1 MTPIPERAAKTTAGN
16 NTRSGIGMGMSL
28 PSAEFISFWANWLL
42 VGALVVGVIAT
53 WGIVVSGNVKETALK
68 RDLGEAV
75 ARASEANARALQ
87 AELELVKYRV
97 GRSLGEEQKR
107 QMEEVLKSAPKGPVI
122 IKPNFLSP
130 EPTRYGNELS
140 EVFNKSGFSNVGDK
154 PLSVVSTNLPGLFLV
169 IRDKEH
175 IPPQATAIM
184 GAFHAANIPITAHE
198 EEYVP
203 DVNTV
208 VILVGERP

>member
-1 MTPIPERAAKTTAGN
+1 
-16 NTRSGIGMGMSL
+16 
-28 PSAEFISFWANWLL
+28 
-42 VGALVVGVIAT
+42 VI
-53 WGIVVSGNVKETALK
+53 W
-68 RDLGEAV
+68 EAV
-75 ARASEANARALQ
+75 ARASEANAKALQ
-87 AELELVKYRV
+87 AQLELAKYRV
-97 GRSLGEEQKR
+97 GRSLREEQKS

-130 EPTRYGNELS
+130 EPTRYANELS

-154 PLSVVSTNLPGLFLV
+154 PLSVVSTNLPRLFLV

-175 IPPQATAIM
+175 IPLQATAIM